1 MLDLRSTPTMASPSI
16 VPDDTL
22 DRAHLFRMTLGDHSL
37 EGEVL
42 RLFDRQCRM
51 LLARMAAA
59 QPACVKALAHT
70 IDGSARGV
78 GAFRVSHA
86 ARNLQQIVDSGE
98 DMRSAIGALEAAID
112 ETLVIVAD
120 VLRVH

>member
-1 MLDLRSTPTMASPSI
+1 MLDLRSTPTVASPSL
-16 VPDDTL
+16 VPDEPL

-51 LLARMAAA
+51 LIGRMAEA

-78 GAFRVSHA
+78 GAWRIAQA
-86 ARNLQQIVDSGE
+86 ARDLQQVVDAAGDVS
-98 DMRSAIGALEAAID
+98 SAVGALSAAID
-112 ETLVIVAD
+112 DTLIVVAD
-120 VLRVH
+120 LLRVR

>member
-1 MLDLRSTPTMASPSI
+1 MFDLRSTPMVASPST

-42 RLFDRQCRM
+42 RLFDRQCGM
-51 LLARMAAA
+51 LLARMVGADAA
-59 QPACVKALAHT
+59 CIRALAHT

-78 GAFRVSHA
+78 GAWRVSQSARALMQTCNDGGDPKPSIA
-86 ARNLQQIVDSGE
+86 ALQS
-98 DMRSAIGALEAAID
+98 AID
-112 ETLVIVAD
+112 ETLIIVAD
-120 VLRVH
+120 L

>member
-1 MLDLRSTPTMASPSI
+1 MLDLRSTPTVASPSL
-16 VPDDTL
+16 VPDEPL

-78 GAFRVSHA
+78 GAWRVSHA
-86 ARNLQQIVDSGE
+86 ARDLQQVVDSGG
-98 DMRSAIGALEAAID
+98 DIPAAIGALEAAID
-112 ETLVIVAD
+112 ETLIIVAD
-120 VLRVH
+120 LLRVH